1 MVTTERPGPEFA
13 APCGQGSQILA
24 TDRRLTLRHLSTPET
39 MLTRRLVKADAVH
52 LAPPSPRAD
61 RPAAENG
68 EGLSPQDAEAH

>member
-1 MVTTERPGPEFA
+1 M
-13 APCGQGSQILA
+13 
-24 TDRRLTLRHLSTPET
+24 RHLSTPET
-39 MLTRRLVKADAVH
+39 MLTLRLVKADAVH